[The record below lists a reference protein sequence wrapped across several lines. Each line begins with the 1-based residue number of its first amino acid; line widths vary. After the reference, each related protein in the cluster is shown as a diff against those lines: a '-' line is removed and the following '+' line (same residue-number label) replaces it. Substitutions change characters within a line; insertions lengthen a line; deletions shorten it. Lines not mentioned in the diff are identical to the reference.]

1 MNRYFIRYPGF
12 RTKALTL
19 SYDDGAVQD
28 ARLIEIMTK
37 HGVKGTFNLN
47 GRSYTAPP
55 RPQGRRLLTREEALA
70 LYPAAGQEVAVHSYS
85 HPFLEQLP
93 RGNAAW
99 EIVRDREI
107 LEGMFGCIVRGMGLP
122 HGYLFRRCGRHT
134 APVWD
139 CLRQDHPGVPWL
151 RPAGG
156 LAPLLP
162 HLPSPGSIPPPA
174 LCQEFLSMDVRWGVK
189 LFCLWG
195 HSYEFDEQGNWDL
208 IERFCETMGGREYI
222 YYATCGEI
230 HDYLEAAAASA
241 PPWTAPGSR
250 IRRPPPSI
258 SLWTGKTAPWP
269 PAKPCCSPPSE
280 PQGAGLPS
288 LLPMETALWGI
299 IFIKSPC
306 ILKKTLIR

>member
-107 LEGMFGCIVRGMGLP
+107 LEGMFGCIVRGMAYPMGTSSGDVAATLRQCGIAYARTTQASHGFGLP
-122 HGYLFRRCGRHT
+122 E
-134 APVWD
+134 D
-139 CLRQDHPGVPWL
+139 WL
-151 RPAGG
+151 RFSPTCR
-156 LAPLLP
+156 
-162 HLPSPGSIPPPA
+162 HQDPSLPA

-208 IERFCETMGGREYI
+208 IERFCETMGGREDI

-230 HDYLEAAAASA
+230 HDYLEAAGRLRSSADGTRIENPTAATLYLSVDGENR
-241 PPWTAPGSR
+241 TLSPGE
-250 IRRPPPSI
+250 
-258 SLWTGKTAPWP
+258 AM
-269 PAKPCCSPPSE
+269 
-280 PQGAGLPS
+280 
-288 LLPMETALWGI
+288 LLPAI
-299 IFIKSPC
+299 
-306 ILKKTLIR
+306 